1 MSDSALVAAMRP
13 KSYGSSTIGMKKSV
27 VATTA
32 CSSFRRYTAASSLV
46 SIPTSSAG
54 SRNGRGTLAR
64 ISVSAAGAILQPQPP
79 PDVKLVNRTSDI
91 AHLYYIGG
99 REGEANPPRTGWPP
113 LPDLKSGP
121 P

>member
-1 MSDSALVAAMRP
+1 MSDSALAAAMRP

-54 SRNGRGTLAR
+54 SRNWRGTLAR
-64 ISVSAAGAILQPQPP
+64 ISVSAAGAILQPHPP
-79 PDVKLVNRTSDI
+79 PDDRLVNRTSDI

-99 REGEANPPRTGWPP
+99 REWESNPPRTG
-113 LPDLKSGP
+113 
-121 P
+121 